1 MKRRYCACISGNK
14 TSLAILL
21 LIVIHDWWEQKTDT
35 IPLEKYFNSFFFKLN
50 TYLSFDPKLYNLAIY
65 LIELKML
72 LPKKLYVGV
81 YTMFIHKLPQL
92 ETTKMFFKWWMGK
105 TVLPSHIKI
114 LLYNK
119 CKVRFNF
126 NMNYITNALCIV
138 TENTQCSDDNVL
150 LHMQCNYTTAYF
162 YFPYFV
168 LMSLLNIL
176 LLHMLT
182 YLLYKYIEM
191 LWLTN
196 SKGAHLSF

>member
-1 MKRRYCACISGNK
+1 
-14 TSLAILL
+14 
-21 LIVIHDWWEQKTDT
+21 
-35 IPLEKYFNSFFFKLN
+35 
-50 TYLSFDPKLYNLAIY
+50 
-65 LIELKML
+65 ML

-92 ETTKMFFKWWMGK
+92 KQPKCSLNDEWATDKL
-105 TVLPSHIKI
+105 LPSHIKI

-162 YFPYFV
+162 YFPLFCAYVVVEYFT
-168 LMSLLNIL
+168 SA
-176 LLHMLT
+176 
-182 YLLYKYIEM
+182 Y
-191 LWLTN
+191 
-196 SKGAHLSF
+196 AHISVV